1 MFTPKSSK
9 SPKMPRRKNDAA
21 PMLFFIDQIKSS
33 MFENPILP
41 MPLRI
46 DRLLIQRSS
55 LFIIPT
61 KRALIQTE
69 NKKYTFDYVKIY
81 SLFMENLLRY
91 AEQKYRTLF
100 YRQMDLR
107 IVENWWNQTKILQSR
122 IHGFNDLQGEI
133 LQSYLDA
140 YQQFL
145 EGKDDKTALIEHIDY
160 IIQLCDDEVKKNSLS
175 IDFKGKKI
183 SKPLYKK
190 KANQIHPNIFE
201 VDIYN
206 TKKQKSNR
214 KAFVPL
220 FVYDDLLDCYLFN
233 KLQLDPEGFN
243 AMNDII
249 TPEELEKKKKQSQ
262 RSPWWKKK
270 TSDSEA
276 EEEEEG
282 KMDPRAEE
290 EFKEEQENQEEVQ
303 LITFSVME
311 DEGIIIP
318 YQDSMGTTL
327 DSQEILNK
335 INIDE
340 IFDDII

>member
-1 MFTPKSSK
+1 
-9 SPKMPRRKNDAA
+9 
-21 PMLFFIDQIKSS
+21 
-33 MFENPILP
+33 
-41 MPLRI
+41 
-46 DRLLIQRSS
+46 
-55 LFIIPT
+55 
-61 KRALIQTE
+61 
-69 NKKYTFDYVKIY
+69 
-81 SLFMENLLRY
+81 
-91 AEQKYRTLF
+91 
-100 YRQMDLR
+100 
-107 IVENWWNQTKILQSR
+107 
-122 IHGFNDLQGEI
+122 
-133 LQSYLDA
+133 
-140 YQQFL
+140 
-145 EGKDDKTALIEHIDY
+145 
-160 IIQLCDDEVKKNSLS
+160 
-175 IDFKGKKI
+175 
-183 SKPLYKK
+183 KPLYKK

-276 EEEEEG
+276 EEEEG

-290 EFKEEQENQEEVQ
+290 EFKEEQEEQENQEEVQ